1 MDVIGICDKIE
12 IVDGKYYPI
21 LLKSGNPP
29 LKGVWDQDAIELA
42 SHAILIEEEF
52 GNDVYV
58 GFVDY
63 EKINDRRPVVMDVE
77 LRKNYFDILREVKE
91 VIDNKKMPDVKKN
104 PKKCE
109 KCDYADICVCD

>member
-1 MDVIGICDKIE
+1 M
-12 IVDGKYYPI
+12 
-21 LLKSGNPP
+21 
-29 LKGVWDQDAIELA
+29 
-42 SHAILIEEEF
+42 
-52 GNDVYV
+52 